1 MKTPP
6 IAILL
11 LAAGASS
18 RMGTIK
24 QLLPWKGTVLI
35 NHMVKVASS
44 SIASEV
50 VVVLG
55 ANAGEISQVLDRKP
69 DVNIIEN
76 KSWTS
81 GLGKSISSG
90 MEFLMEKQPGISAVL
105 VMLCDQPLIET
116 GYLDRMINSF
126 HDGKGKIIATAY
138 GRHNGVPAL
147 FSSYFFQELLSLKN
161 DFGARE
167 LLKNHEGDIY
177 GLSAGNSLLDI
188 DTRQDYESLLGK

>member
-1 MKTPP
+1 
-6 IAILL
+6 
-11 LAAGASS
+11 
-18 RMGTIK
+18 MGTIK

-44 SIASEV
+44 SLASEV

-55 ANAGEISQVLDRKP
+55 ANAGEIRQVLDRKP
-69 DVNIIEN
+69 GVTIIEN
-76 KSWTS
+76 KSWTG
-81 GLGKSISSG
+81 GLGKSIARG
-90 MEFLMEKQPGISAVL
+90 MEFLMKKRPENSAVL

-116 GYLDRMINSF
+116 SYLDRIINSF
-126 HDGKGKIIATAY
+126 HSGKGKIIATTY

-147 FSSYFFQELLSLKN
+147 FSAPFFPELLALEN

-167 LLKNHEGDIY
+167 LLKKHEADIY
-177 GLSAGNSLLDI
+177 GLGTGNSLLDL